1 LSQVRC
7 WNHRQYSTVLNIL
20 KHSMVGGSRVV
31 RQSREQKWTAPYKS
45 YKSYILN
52 KQTRSKDVTN
62 DLFGFR
68 LIDCID

>member
-1 LSQVRC
+1 
-7 WNHRQYSTVLNIL
+7 L

-62 DLFGFR
+62 DFFGFR